1 MGKNV
6 QKISALL
13 LAIALAALCA
23 CAPGQPQAPAGSQSP
38 SQPEPSSASQ
48 PAPEADPD
56 APRAVTHPVQLLG
69 EPDRILVASR
79 AGETALDK
87 NAPEY
92 REILDLL
99 AGRFQREELKA
110 AACAFEWVTPEGE
123 TDWAGM
129 AEDFDY
135 IRLCYDQK
143 QEVTIQCM
151 SVPEGDPPTERLAAF
166 SNMVF
171 PLGEEKTSFLLD
183 RETYGVLENSPE
195 TMDKLQGYLKRDPVA
210 AIMNSYYLD
219 GAPELKGTDI
229 IDVPGVTGDNT
240 RLVPRYTT
248 GTNGREEMQA
258 LLEKLLAGEKLG
270 DHLLFDKRYY
280 FLAYDSDG
288 KIAGHGDTNEDFE
301 MGSFS
306 AFTEESA
313 DLYRQD
319 FRYPE
324 LLETAIREGK
334 IDPAT
339 AGLKYCDI
347 VDFAT
352 GALLYDDTREYF
364 IPTVGDAMHTVE
376 FEVGALYPVPELAAM
391 LMDRINELFDYP
403 PVNNA

>member
-129 AEDFDY
+129 AEEFEY
-135 IRLCYDQK
+135 IRLCYDQE
-143 QEVTIQCM
+143 QRVSIQCM
-151 SVPEGDPPTERLAAF
+151 AAPEGTAKEERLAAF
-166 SNMVF
+166 SDMVF

-248 GTNGREEMQA
+248 GTSGREEMQA

-306 AFTEESA
+306 AFIEESA

-324 LLETAIREGK
+324 LLETAIQEGK

-347 VDFAT
+347 VYFAT

-364 IPTVGDAMHTVE
+364 IPTVGDALHTVE
-376 FEVGALYPVPELAAM
+376 FEVGTLYPVPELAAM
-391 LMDRINELFDYP
+391 LNDRMDELFDYP

>member
-129 AEDFDY
+129 AEEFEY
-135 IRLCYDQK
+135 IRLCYDQE
-143 QEVTIQCM
+143 QRVSIQCM
-151 SVPEGDPPTERLAAF
+151 AAPEGTAKEERLAAF
-166 SNMVF
+166 PTWCSPWGRRKPAF
-171 PLGEEKTSFLLD
+171 CWTGRPTGCWKTPP
-183 RETYGVLENSPE
+183 RRWTNS
-195 TMDKLQGYLKRDPVA
+195 RD
-210 AIMNSYYLD
+210 
-219 GAPELKGTDI
+219 T
-229 IDVPGVTGDNT
+229 
-240 RLVPRYTT
+240 
-248 GTNGREEMQA
+248 
-258 LLEKLLAGEKLG
+258 
-270 DHLLFDKRYY
+270 
-280 FLAYDSDG
+280 
-288 KIAGHGDTNEDFE
+288 
-301 MGSFS
+301 
-306 AFTEESA
+306 
-313 DLYRQD
+313 
-319 FRYPE
+319 
-324 LLETAIREGK
+324 
-334 IDPAT
+334 
-339 AGLKYCDI
+339 
-347 VDFAT
+347 
-352 GALLYDDTREYF
+352 
-364 IPTVGDAMHTVE
+364 
-376 FEVGALYPVPELAAM
+376 
-391 LMDRINELFDYP
+391 
-403 PVNNA
+403 